1 MTMQPGSPD
10 GRSDGWRLNA
20 PFVGIP
26 TFLRSAVVTDLDALD
41 ADIAIMGVPTDEG
54 SPFMPGSRFG
64 ARAIREQSLRFGA
77 GGRGY
82 WDPTLRR
89 RFLEHEAANGR
100 IVDVGDAD
108 VLPTNVE
115 QTFANITAMTRALLD
130 RGAMPVALGGDHA
143 ISFPIV
149 RAFDEDI
156 HVVHFDAHMDYV
168 PFFHGMTMTNGTSMR
183 QAAMLPQVKS
193 ITEIGIRSLR
203 VMEEE
208 ALDARKD
215 GTRVVTMEE
224 YLDLG
229 IRGLVDSLP
238 RDAKVYVTIDI
249 DVLDMSLIPGCL
261 SGEPNGMSYAM
272 LRDTLGALAE
282 QVEIAAFDLAEVN
295 PLLDVKTN
303 PTSYLAAHT
312 VLEFLGRIC
321 DQPRWI
327 SKRDARADKRA
338 KAAQQG

>member
-1 MTMQPGSPD
+1 MSTQPGSRD
-10 GRSDGWRLNA
+10 GRAETGRLNA

-26 TFLRSAVVTDLDALD
+26 TFLRSALCTDLGQLD
-41 ADIAIMGVPTDEG
+41 ADVAVLGVPTDEG
-54 SPFMPGSRFG
+54 SPFLPGSRFG

-82 WDPTLRR
+82 YDPTLKR
-89 RFLEHEAANGR
+89 RFLEHEVSQGR

-108 VLPTNVE
+108 ILPTNVE
-115 QTFANITAMTRALLD
+115 QSFANITEMTRQVLE
-130 RGAMPVALGGDHA
+130 RGALPVVLGGDHA
-143 ISFPIV
+143 ISYPVV
-149 RAFDEDI
+149 RAYSEPL

-168 PFFHGMTMTNGTSMR
+168 PFFHGMTMTNATSMR
-183 QAAMLPQVKS
+183 QAAMLAHVKS

-208 ALDARKD
+208 MLDARKD

-229 IRGLVDSLP
+229 VRGLVDSLP

-249 DVLDMSLIPGCL
+249 DVLDMSLIPGCV

-272 LRDTLGALAE
+272 LRDTLSALAE
-282 QVEIAAFDLAEVN
+282 QVEIVGFDLAEVN
-295 PLLDVKTN
+295 PLLDVGTN

-312 VLEFLGRIC
+312 ILEFLGRIC
-321 DQPRWI
+321 DQPRWV
-327 SKRDARADKRA
+327 SQRDARAARRA
-338 KAAQQG
+338 SQQR

>member
-1 MTMQPGSPD
+1 
-10 GRSDGWRLNA
+10 
-20 PFVGIP
+20 
-26 TFLRSAVVTDLDALD
+26 
-41 ADIAIMGVPTDEG
+41 
-54 SPFMPGSRFG
+54 
-64 ARAIREQSLRFGA
+64 
-77 GGRGY
+77 
-82 WDPTLRR
+82 
-89 RFLEHEAANGR
+89 
-100 IVDVGDAD
+100 
-108 VLPTNVE
+108 
-115 QTFANITAMTRALLD
+115 
-130 RGAMPVALGGDHA
+130 
-143 ISFPIV
+143 
-149 RAFDEDI
+149 
-156 HVVHFDAHMDYV
+156 MDYV
-168 PFFHGMTMTNGTSMR
+168 PFLHGMTMTNGTSMR
-183 QAAMLPQVKS
+183 QSAMLPQVKS

-203 VMEEE
+203 VMEQE

-295 PLLDVKTN
+295 PMLDVKTN
-303 PTSYLAAHT
+303 PTYPTSYLAAHT
-312 VLEFLGRIC
+312 ILEFLGRIC

-327 SKRDARADKRA
+327 SKRDARAAKRA
-338 KAAQQG
+338 QAVQQG